1 MASNRLQATTS
12 ESKDGEA
19 LMQKPRHE
27 ENQSKSNE
35 YSGDLRG
42 KCKQIGIHYQ

>member
-1 MASNRLQATTS
+1 MASNRLQATT
-12 ESKDGEA
+12 DGEA
-19 LMQKPRHE
+19 LMQKPRHD

-42 KCKQIGIHYQ
+42 KCKQIGIHY